1 MLTDMKVRRTLY
13 LALIKSQMC
22 YAIKVWSPGH
32 LTLKQKTER
41 IRRRPT
47 RWILRVKQGE
57 LLYKERP
64 IQLDI
69 LPVSYDREFRDL
81 VFLYKALHGH
91 IVIAISG
98 FV

>member
-1 MLTDMKVRRTLY
+1 MLTDVKVRRTLY
-13 LALIKSQMC
+13 RALIKSQIC
-22 YAIKVWSPGH
+22 YTIKVWSPGH

-41 IRRRPT
+41 IPRRPT

-57 LLYKERP
+57 LLYKERL

-69 LPVSYDREFRDL
+69 LPVTYDRDFRDL
-81 VFLYKALHGH
+81 VFPYKALHGH